1 MGSHDTD
8 ALLVVGEPEPG
19 RAAEPAD
26 DMTAEDVIDTVTAL
40 RAAAPQ
46 WAALPPA
53 QRVRWLCR
61 YRDWLLD
68 HEPELAVSLQG
79 ETGKPWAEA
88 HLETPY
94 IVDAINYYGR
104 LAPGQLRTARVA
116 RHGLLALG
124 KSQLL
129 NWQPYPV
136 VGIITPWNFPLGL
149 SLLDAVPALLAGAT
163 VAIKPSE
170 VTPATVARAVRGW
183 SEIGAPPVLSV
194 CNGGAAVG
202 AALVDN
208 VDYVQ
213 FTGSSATGRAVA
225 RRAADR
231 LIPCGLE
238 LGGKDAMIV
247 LADADL
253 ERAAN
258 AAVWGAMANAG
269 QMCTSVERVYVHA
282 DVIDRFVTLVTGKV
296 GALRTGSDQQSYQV
310 DVGPLIT
317 RDQYRIV
324 SAQVEDALS
333 KGAHAV
339 TGGPG
344 AAALDARSGVYP
356 PTVLVG
362 VDHSMSCM
370 RDETFGPVL
379 PVMRFSVDSEAIDLA
394 NDSRYGLSATI
405 FSADIARAQR
415 LASRLNTGAV
425 NINDVFANLFTL
437 ALPQGGRG
445 ESGIGT
451 RNGRHAIY
459 KFCRPQAIVATRT
472 PLRTEL
478 TWYPYG
484 PLRGAIVHR
493 IGRLI
498 GGRDLARRL
507 WR

>member
-1 MGSHDTD
+1 MGSRDTD
-8 ALLVVGEPEPG
+8 ALLVVGASAAG
-19 RAAEPAD
+19 RTAEVAA
-26 DMTAEDVIDTVTAL
+26 DMTAAAVIDTVTTL

-53 QRVRWLCR
+53 QRVQWLCR

-68 HEPELAVSLQG
+68 HETELAVSLQE

-88 HLETPY
+88 NLEIPY

-104 LAPGQLRTARVA
+104 LAPGQLRTERVA

-170 VTPATVARAVRGW
+170 VTPSTVARAVRGW

-194 CNGGAAVG
+194 CRGDAAVG
-202 AALVDN
+202 AALVDS

-282 DVIDRFVTLVTGKV
+282 EVLDRFVALVTDKV
-296 GALRTGSDQQSYQV
+296 QALRTGSDQQSYQV

-317 RDQYRIV
+317 HEQYRV
-324 SAQVEDALS
+324 VCAQVDDALS
-333 KGAHAV
+333 KGARAV

-344 AAALDARSGVYP
+344 IAALDARSCVYP

-370 RDETFGPVL
+370 QDETFGPVL

-415 LASRLNTGAV
+415 MASRLNAGAV

-445 ESGIGT
+445 DSGIGT

-459 KFCRPQAIVATRT
+459 KFCRPQAVVATRT

>member
-1 MGSHDTD
+1 MGSHGTD
-8 ALLVVGEPEPG
+8 APLAIGAPETG
-19 RAAEPAD
+19 RVEPAD
-26 DMTAEDVIDTVTAL
+26 EMTAEAVLDTVTAL

-53 QRVRWLCR
+53 QRARWLCR

-68 HEPELAVSLQG
+68 HATELAGSLQG

-88 HLETPY
+88 NLEIPY
-94 IVDAINYYGR
+94 VVDAINYYGR

-170 VTPATVARAVRGW
+170 VTPATVSRAVRGW

-194 CNGGAAVG
+194 CSGGAEVG

-225 RRAADR
+225 RRAAER

-238 LGGKDAMIV
+238 LGGKDALIV
-247 LADADL
+247 LDDADL

-282 DVIDRFVTLVTGKV
+282 DVIDRFVTLVTDKV
-296 GALRTGSDQQSYQV
+296 RALRAGVDRQSYQV

-317 RDQYRIV
+317 REQYRIV
-324 SAQVEDALS
+324 CAQVDDALG
-333 KGAHAV
+333 KGARAV

-344 AAALDARSGVYP
+344 VAALDTRSGIYP

-362 VDHSMSCM
+362 VDHSMRCM

-379 PVMRFSVDSEAIDLA
+379 AVMGFGADAEAIDLA
-394 NDSRYGLSATI
+394 NDCRYGLSATI
-405 FSADIARAQR
+405 FSADVARARRMACQ
-415 LASRLNTGAV
+415 LDVGAV

-445 ESGIGT
+445 ESGIGA

-459 KFCRPQAIVATRT
+459 KYCRPQAVVVNRA

-484 PLRGAIVHR
+484 PLRGAIVRR